1 MGFFPAMYIC
11 LYFALLFAYFF
22 SETSGNFRRR
32 AVNKIA
38 LSSMFLFWGAAAWLL
53 RPPLAAEGA
62 VLLLGLF
69 LSFCGDVLLLWSFVR
84 GGLCF
89 GMGNLVLLGYEVL
102 LIRRLGI
109 PLLHLWPAALILLVF
124 WCPVLAFSQTGAL
137 RLEKFRVAFPI
148 YLLSVS
154 LHGSLGLVLV
164 FLHPVLG
171 MLLLGGG
178 LFLFMVSDYFL
189 TVFKFRY
196 RARWVMR
203 CNSGAYFTGMILVAL
218 SLSYPF

>member
-1 MGFFPAMYIC
+1 MGFFPAAYIG

-22 SETSGNFRRR
+22 SETSGDFRRR

-38 LSSMFLFWGAAAWLL
+38 LSTMFLLWGAAAWLL
-53 RPPLAAEGA
+53 RPPLEAEGA

-69 LSFCGDVLLLWSFVR
+69 LSFCGDVFLLWSFVR

-89 GMGNLVLLGYEVL
+89 GLGNLVLLAYEL
-102 LIRRLGI
+102 LLVRRLGI
-109 PLLHLWPAALILLVF
+109 PPLRLWPAAPVLLAF
-124 WCPVLAFSQTGAL
+124 WCPVLASSRAGAL
-137 RLEKFRVAFPI
+137 RFEKLRIAFPV

-154 LHGSLGLVLV
+154 LHGSLGLVLA
-164 FLHPVLG
+164 FLHPVPG

-196 RARWVMR
+196 RTRWVMR
-203 CNSGAYFTGMILVAL
+203 CNSGTYFTGMILVAL